1 MATKGHGA
9 KCHVRISM
17 TECTALNYIS
27 ENHADGIIG
36 KMVACQLFCS
46 CTYSIYYSTKKIS
59 YFLTFNFPKHQSQ
72 VNQADS
78 DPELWCTEPFT
89 C

>member
-27 ENHADGIIG
+27 ENYADGI
-36 KMVACQLFCS
+36 VANPNSNNCKQF
-46 CTYSIYYSTKKIS
+46 
-59 YFLTFNFPKHQSQ
+59 
-72 VNQADS
+72 
-78 DPELWCTEPFT
+78 
-89 C
+89 